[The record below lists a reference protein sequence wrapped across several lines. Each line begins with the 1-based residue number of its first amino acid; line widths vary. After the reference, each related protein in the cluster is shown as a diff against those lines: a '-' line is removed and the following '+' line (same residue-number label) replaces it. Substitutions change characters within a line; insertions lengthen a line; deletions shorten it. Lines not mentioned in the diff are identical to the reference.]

1 MMEFRSVGMVL
12 ALIVEHDRTDATD
25 LHNEGDPK
33 LDGLAH
39 FFIQVGL
46 SMLPEHVVHNVTIQ
60 EPAANVVIASVI
72 IVEGVCVGGGGLIEV
87 EKSHALLESRSL
99 PCADGPAHG
108 KGTKTY
114 GTAFAV

>member
-12 ALIVEHDRTDATD
+12 ALSVEHYRTDATD

-46 SMLPEHVVHNVTIQ
+46 SMLPDHVVHNVTIQ

-72 IVEGVCVGGGGLIEV
+72 IVEGVCVCVCVWLIEV
-87 EKSHALLESRSL
+87 EKSHGW
-99 PCADGPAHG
+99 CC
-108 KGTKTY
+108 
-114 GTAFAV
+114 